1 MKKLIVSLFIAML
14 GTSCNT
20 LDVPPLNIIQD
31 KDIFAS
37 ESGITAYMA
46 SLYNDMPIQDHQ
58 ATVNGFNNYWN
69 SWPQAGHMSG
79 ELLNNMLFFVWDSPS
94 GGMFQFWAYDRV
106 RKINYFIENMPLYKA
121 DFPEDKINAWLGEAY
136 FCRAYYYLAM
146 VNRYGAVPLVKE
158 VKNYPE
164 TSIEELQIP
173 RNTQQEGWDF
183 VAEDLDRAIELLPE
197 ESLTQGRV
205 NKYVAYGLK
214 SRAMLYAA
222 SLCQF
227 DTPVS
232 GYEELLGMP
241 VAKAQSYYQAACD
254 AASKLDGKY
263 SLYNKY
269 TDKFENYW
277 NLFLDEDNPE
287 VIFAKYYKYPEYAH
301 SWDVHQIPFQIRGPE
316 GYSSILNPTL
326 EIVELFDD
334 INGNPFV
341 LKTTDEKG
349 SPIRYDNPYDI
360 FKDVEPRLK
369 ASVILPND
377 TYKGE
382 VIEIRKGIWTSYPDG
397 ELKTTTDFSVM
408 YKDMPVMGKSG
419 MGHNETTT
427 TGFFVRKYQDPNLP
441 NSQVVHGHST
451 TQYIEMRYAEI
462 LLNKAEAAFYL
473 GKKQEALDLINQVRE
488 RAGAKLYT
496 LDQLAEENVRKE
508 RRMELVFEKHSYWD
522 LRRWRIADKLMN
534 NKKYTAL
541 CPYYI
546 YDEGKYIFTKEE
558 VGTTYTYDVKVNY
571 AKVPDGE
578 IAKNPNLLP
587 NNPGY

>member
-1 MKKLIVSLFIAML
+1 
-14 GTSCNT
+14 
-20 LDVPPLNIIQD
+20 
-31 KDIFAS
+31 
-37 ESGITAYMA
+37 
-46 SLYNDMPIQDHQ
+46 
-58 ATVNGFNNYWN
+58 
-69 SWPQAGHMSG
+69 
-79 ELLNNMLFFVWDSPS
+79 MLFFVWDSPS

-106 RKINYFIENMPLYKA
+106 RKINYLIENLPQYA
-121 DFPEDKINAWLGEAY
+121 PNFPESLVNTWLGEAY
-136 FCRAYYYLAM
+136 FCRAYYYFAM

-173 RNTQQEGWDF
+173 RNTQQEGWEF
-183 VAEDLDRAIELLPE
+183 VAEDLDKAIELLPE
-197 ESLTQGRV
+197 TSLERGRI

-227 DTPVS
+227 DTPAS

-241 VAKAQSYYQAACD
+241 ASKAQSYYQAAYD
-254 AASKLDGKY
+254 AASKLEGKY

-287 VIFAKYYKYPEYAH
+287 VVFAEYYQYPEKTH

-316 GYSSILNPTL
+316 GYSGILNPTL

-334 INGNPFV
+334 VEGNPFI
-341 LKTTDEKG
+341 LKTVDEKG
-349 SPIRYDNPYDI
+349 EPIRYDDPFDI
-360 FKDVEPRLK
+360 FKGVEPRLR

-377 TYKGE
+377 EYKGE
-382 VIEIRKGIWTSYPDG
+382 TIEIRKGIWTSYPDG
-397 ELKTTTDFSVM
+397 ELKTTSDFSVM

-427 TGFFVRKYQDPNLP
+427 TGFLVRKYQNPNMP
-441 NSQVVHGHST
+441 NSQVIHGRST
-451 TQYIEMRYAEI
+451 TQFIEMRYAEI
-462 LLNKAEAAFYL
+462 LLNRAEAAFYL

-496 LDQLAEENVRKE
+496 LNQLTEDNLRKE
-508 RRMELVFEKHSYWD
+508 RRMELVFENHSFWD

-541 CPYYI
+541 YPYYV

-571 AKVPDGE
+571 AKVPAGE
-578 IAKNPNLLP
+578 ISKNPNLLP
-587 NNPGY
+587 DNPGY